1 MKVTYIFHSSF
12 LVETEKNYLLFDYFK
27 GDIPE
32 MDPEKQLVVFV
43 SHRHEDHFSP
53 DIFKLS
59 ERYPKTEYV
68 ISDDIWEKRV
78 PQELF
83 SKIQFIGPGEELEAA
98 GLKVKAYKSTDEG
111 VAFLIWEGDTCIYH
125 AGDLNNWTWIGEDE
139 NWNKQM
145 AVHYHEELDKMAKTE
160 IDLAF
165 VPLDPRL
172 AEMFHLGVDDFM
184 KKVGAKKVF
193 PMHFWEDYTVMKQL
207 KALPCAQDY
216 KDQVYDI
223 HKQGESFEI

>member
-83 SKIQFIGPGEELEAA
+83 SKIQFIGPGEGLEAA

-145 AVHYHEELDKMAKTE
+145 AVHYHEELDKMAGTE

-223 HKQGESFEI
+223 HEQGESFEI